1 VITPK
6 SYHLK
11 VSGSRS
17 ATAEQI
23 PHALRSHQRL
33 DLRGFGMADRP
44 DDVFIHAEVSMEE
57 LRRKKTSSQR
67 LVFA

>member
-1 VITPK
+1 M
-6 SYHLK
+6 
-11 VSGSRS
+11 GSNEERQQHTNRTLP
-17 ATAEQI
+17 AAEQI
-23 PHALRSHQRL
+23 PHALRSQQRL

-57 LRRKKTSSQR
+57 TAPKKTSSQR